1 LGIKHGIATNLNRL
15 AHIAYY
21 RDEIDRAGELLQ
33 ECLVIRREEA
43 NTAGWR
49 QLNMLGEV
57 AQEVNT
63 LGREFCERALA
74 LRAIRRQSATAGI
87 QFGTRHTN

>member
-1 LGIKHGIATNLNRL
+1 MLNTLEHLKEAEEYYQESLANYRSLGIKHGIATNLNRL

-43 NTAGWR
+43 NTRGLAST
-49 QLNMLGEV
+49 LNMLGVV
-57 AQEVNT
+57 A
-63 LGREFCERALA
+63 RA
-74 LRAIRRQSATAGI
+74 RRQYIWGE
-87 QFGTRHTN
+87 